1 MIWAAVLAGSV
12 GCYLLKLAGL
22 SVPPRLLENK
32 TVQRIA
38 AALPVALLSALIVI
52 QTFTTGHRL
61 TLDARAGGLAAALI
75 AVLLRAPFLVVVG
88 AAAATAAI
96 IRLLT

>member
-1 MIWAAVLAGSV
+1 MMWAAVLAGAL

-22 SVPPRLLENK
+22 SVPPRILDNR
-32 TVQRIA
+32 TVRRIA
-38 AALPVALLSALIVI
+38 AALPIALLTALIVI
-52 QTFTTGHRL
+52 QTFSAGHRL
-61 TLDARAGGLAAALI
+61 TIDARAAGLGAAAL

-88 AAAATAAI
+88 VAAVTAAL